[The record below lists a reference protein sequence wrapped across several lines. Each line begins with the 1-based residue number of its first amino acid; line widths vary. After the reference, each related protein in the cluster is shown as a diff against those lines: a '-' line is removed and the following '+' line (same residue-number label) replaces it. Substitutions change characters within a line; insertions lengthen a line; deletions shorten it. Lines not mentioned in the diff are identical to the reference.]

1 MKVVQKDYPKKQ
13 RTLWIVLTIMSILV
27 AIVAF
32 LGATKL
38 FFDGFSNLSELK
50 VLWQHEGLNVIPTN
64 SLVMVGTGLIL
75 LFVFIFCLSR
85 IKVLGNQVKF
95 VKAFELGRLVDMRV
109 VEEAP
114 AITYSYQMAG
124 RVKNDMLK
132 VKSVERR
139 TDIKDKV
146 YNAKRRVVM
155 VPKNDNTDIV

>member
-32 LGATKL
+32 LGAVKL
-38 FFDGFSNLSELK
+38 FFDGFSGLSELK

-64 SLVMVGTGLIL
+64 SLVMVGTGLVL

-85 IKVLGNQVKF
+85 IKVLGSQVKF
-95 VKAFELGRLVDMRV
+95 VKSFELGRLVDMRV

-155 VPKNDNTDIV
+155 VPQNDNTDIV